1 MKNEYNDKIKDY
13 YYKKKEEKKQQ
24 WENQI
29 IQAFGKKTAIQS
41 YGIMKCVNGHTLSG
55 NGIGCGSCKEKGID
69 FDDRLLFWVDVD
81 EHYGI
86 CKHCNV
92 VRKISPDLVC
102 GNCGGESLCKVKFID
117 GYRP

>member
-1 MKNEYNDKIKDY
+1 MKNEYNTKIKDY

-29 IQAFGKKTAIQS
+29 ESSKYTRIVKCVG
-41 YGIMKCVNGHTLSG
+41 YRKCVNGHEITSDYV
-55 NGIGCGSCKEKGID
+55 GCGSCKEKGID

-86 CKHCNV
+86 CKHCKD

-102 GNCGGESLCKVKFID
+102 GNCGGASLCKVKFID

>member
-1 MKNEYNDKIKDY
+1 ME
-13 YYKKKEEKKQQ
+13 
-24 WENQI
+24 
-29 IQAFGKKTAIQS
+29 
-41 YGIMKCVNGHTLSG
+41 CVNGHKFSG
-55 NGIGCGSCKEKGID
+55 NGVGCGSCKEKGID

-102 GNCGGESLCKVKFID
+102 GNCGGKSLCKVKFID
-117 GYRP
+117 GDGYRP